1 MTALVPRSTAIVPA
15 HKKASHVNV
24 VHCASEGVAADVRVS
39 RAGRRRRRSFAYTV
53 RLATA
58 KFNVTGRLIGV
69 ARCGDIEDLGEL
81 AVASGSIGS
90 ARLAV
95 PAERV
100 AGYDAIYLEIRSD
113 DLLLRVEAPRLPE
126 RQRARGFGVAAT
138 LIGLGICAAGASLLG
153 SSISRGT
160 VPEKPA
166 TVVASNPVVASRPV
180 AAPARVLSFSARR
193 DFGAGGETMLASYLA
208 VGERG
213 TVALVAPSGK
223 VVSSAPFVHVGTSR
237 LAIADAYRTTPLLA
251 KLTIHRGTT
260 EAVASV
266 VVPPGILPAFARI
279 PGVTTPEEA
288 AQDRSGQPMS
298 SGIIGVQGRAI
309 AGREMTVRLEA
320 QSTPVHVELQDASGG
335 MIAQRDVAAGTTLFT
350 MALPSAPTVQTYYL
364 VVRYARS
371 SGGEETVVQPITAAR
386 R

>member
-15 HKKASHVNV
+15 HKKTSHVNV
-24 VHCASEGVAADVRVS
+24 VHCASEGVAADVRVAQ
-39 RAGRRRRRSFAYTV
+39 AGRRRRRSYTYTV

-69 ARCGDIEDLGEL
+69 SRCAEIEDLGEL

-100 AGYDAIYLEIRSD
+100 ADYEAIYLEIRSD
-113 DLLLRVEAPRLPE
+113 DLLLRVEAPRPPARRE
-126 RQRARGFGVAAT
+126 TRGFGIAAA
-138 LIGLGICAAGASLLG
+138 LIGIGASATGVSLLTFA
-153 SSISRGT
+153 ISRGS
-160 VPEKPA
+160 VPAKP
-166 TVVASNPVVASRPV
+166 VVAANPVVVAAAVPV

-208 VGERG
+208 VGDRG
-213 TVALVAPSGK
+213 TVALLAPSGK
-223 VVSSAPFVHVGTSR
+223 VVASAPFVHVGTSR
-237 LAIADAYRTTPLLA
+237 LAIAEAYRTTPLLA
-251 KLTIHRGTT
+251 KLIIHRGTT
-260 EAVASV
+260 KAIASV
-266 VVPPGILPAFARI
+266 VVPPGFLPAFARI
-279 PGVTTPEEA
+279 PVVTSPGMVTQNRPGS
-288 AQDRSGQPMS
+288 AQT
-298 SGIIGVQGRAI
+298 SGIVGVQGPAI
-309 AGREMTVRLEA
+309 AGRELTVRLEA

-350 MALPSAPTVQTYYL
+350 LALPPAPSAQTYYL

-371 SGGEETVVQPITAAR
+371 SGEETVVQPVTAAPR
-386 R
+386 